1 MKPFIE
7 PVQGGS
13 SAESSPAMR
22 PPDRTMTGSP
32 STSAEMSQK
41 SQSTSPRNPPRA
53 PSVPASDA
61 DRLREGLPLE
71 SGDALPPPRRPLH

>member
-1 MKPFIE
+1 
-7 PVQGGS
+7 
-13 SAESSPAMR
+13 
-22 PPDRTMTGSP
+22 
-32 STSAEMSQK
+32 MSQK